1 MSDYRIDY
9 LSLNYRNH
17 SMSLAWQTPHIINN
31 YWNFPRGNTNR
42 MYWSHSKLSSLPPRA
57 MQQIRSTEKSPVQN
71 KHKQWNII
79 GVLGLRK
86 SGPNMA
92 KACWPRQFKQR
103 IKFIKYP
110 HLNRAKTKN
119 PRPGLTVQDFSI
131 FPLFM
136 FWEQTIFL
144 ATNLLF
150 SPCPSLY
157 FLRMCFC
164 FCQLPMWGTP
174 ASPVGVV
181 NSLWLG
187 YFIVKYFKR
196 ILYMERR
203 TLSLR
208 EIDWPSFKILK
219 RALKDGIIVC
229 SA

>member
-1 MSDYRIDY
+1 MR
-9 LSLNYRNH
+9 
-17 SMSLAWQTPHIINN
+17 
-31 YWNFPRGNTNR
+31 
-42 MYWSHSKLSSLPPRA
+42 
-57 MQQIRSTEKSPVQN
+57 QIRSTEKSPVQN

-164 FCQLPMWGTP
+164 FCQLLMWGTP
-174 ASPVGVV
+174 CQSG
-181 NSLWLG
+181 G
-187 YFIVKYFKR
+187 RGQFIMAWIFHSQVFQKNFVHGEKNIIFKR
-196 ILYMERR
+196 
-203 TLSLR
+203 
-208 EIDWPSFKILK
+208 DWLT
-219 RALKDGIIVC
+219 II
-229 SA
+229 